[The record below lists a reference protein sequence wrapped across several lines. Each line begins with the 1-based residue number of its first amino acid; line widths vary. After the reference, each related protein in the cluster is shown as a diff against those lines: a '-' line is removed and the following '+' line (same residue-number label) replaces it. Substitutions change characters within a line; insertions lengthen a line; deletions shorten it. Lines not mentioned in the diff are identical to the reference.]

1 MTESMSDDADKLA
14 AEDAALILKCPGGY
28 TERSVRVARAYQE
41 ARREI
46 EALQSEVEQCHAKST
61 CCCGS
66 YVNEHG
72 IGDGH
77 SPVSMYDYA
86 LSNAESVLERT
97 GWRPTREQIARAL
110 ARYYYPD
117 EPNTPDLWELY
128 YPEADIFLALTPE
141 AE

>member
-1 MTESMSDDADKLA
+1 MSDDADKLA

-86 LSNAESVLERT
+86 LSNAEAALAAL
-97 GWRPTREQIARAL
+97 REQAERDAKVIALAQSIFDERKRTRWHDLRRAL
-110 ARYYYPD
+110 AAR
-117 EPNTPDLWELY
+117 TKELGNGS
-128 YPEADIFLALTPE
+128 
-141 AE
+141 